1 MTCRDFP
8 PFISYS
14 IMYFCSQTLTS
25 LKDIKND
32 HKEAYLV
39 NTSFNILTLYMWL
52 KTVFKRGETLNSCNT
67 KPKTAYSH

>member
-32 HKEAYLV
+32 HKEAYLESL
-39 NTSFNILTLYMWL
+39 TTDKHIL
-52 KTVFKRGETLNSCNT
+52 
-67 KPKTAYSH
+67 